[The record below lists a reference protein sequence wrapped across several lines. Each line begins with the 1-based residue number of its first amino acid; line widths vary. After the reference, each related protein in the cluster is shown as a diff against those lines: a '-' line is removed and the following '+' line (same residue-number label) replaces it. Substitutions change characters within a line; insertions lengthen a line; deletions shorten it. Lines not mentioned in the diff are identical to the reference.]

1 VCLSQISF
9 LERYSGFYE
18 VKCIAYT
25 VSLAYSDTRI
35 EEFYFLNLFDCNKV
49 LQRYSWGPR

>member
-1 VCLSQISF
+1 MSLSQISL
-9 LERYSGFYE
+9 LERCNGFYE

-35 EEFYFLNLFDCNKV
+35 TETDFFKLVDYNKV
-49 LQRYSWGPR
+49 L